1 MSEQG
6 VPATLAN
13 WQDPPFNRWGFLHV
27 DEIVPTVSIGR
38 DGAPTEP
45 FVAAHRKV
53 LDLPVTRTSGR
64 VCTVADVL
72 ADTETDAFLVLNRG
86 LLVHEDYPTTTADS
100 RHLLMS
106 VTKSFVG
113 AVTGILAENGV
124 LDLDGSIA
132 TYVPEVIGN
141 GYDGATVR
149 HLLDM
154 RSGIAFSEAYLNPDS
169 EIRTL
174 EYLAGW
180 RPSDAQAPR
189 GSTYDYLARLPA
201 DRPHGGGF
209 KYRSCETDM
218 LGWVCERASGTDMAT
233 LLSEL
238 IWRKLGMEQDA
249 YITVDLA
256 GAAIHDGGLC
266 ATARDV
272 ARFGQLLLDNGRA
285 RSGAQVLPAWWTQ
298 DILVGAADAKD
309 AFAHTSSFETGM
321 PGGHYRHQLWVP
333 FAGGRVLVALGIHGQ
348 MVYIDQATGT
358 VGVKLS
364 TWPLPQS
371 SARFHDTLAA
381 FGVIS
386 AHLATPDNSNPALA
400 APGNIDP
407 GTANPVA
414 RGPIAARD
422 PTGTAL
428 SSTPRPGDVMTATI
442 HHALRNISEIRSFFR
457 TNDEPVYFVG
467 PTAFNLLGLDRW
479 VRHFNYITYYDAWDG
494 AHPRMITPK
503 YGREAEFTSS
513 EDIVNFLLRH
523 PEVQARIKADGGS
536 RPRIAAVFFDEET
549 EAICAELGY
558 ELILPSHALR
568 THLDSKI
575 TTTRLG
581 NDAGAPSVPN
591 VLAVATDYPNLLQIA
606 DIAGLGDD
614 LVIQMPYG
622 DSGKTTFFVADEAG
636 WDRHSEAIAGHEAKI
651 MKRINRNTA
660 IAVEAVITRHGT
672 IVGPFMVDLTGYHE
686 LTPYHGG
693 WCGNDLFPA
702 ALSPDHRV
710 KAVDLIRRLGGRLGE
725 EGYKGFF
732 EVDIIVDLEADEVYL
747 GELNPRISGAS
758 SMTNV
763 TAGAYAD
770 LPLFLFHLLEY
781 MDVDYTIDVDEINE
795 RWLELAAVDV
805 WSQLVMKEPTGP
817 VELILAAPRTGQY
830 KLETDGSITFQRPAW
845 DWFGLQDE
853 TEFFFLRV
861 YGPGDYRFKGADLG
875 QLVTKGRLQTDD
887 DPKLLNDRCQTLIAG
902 IRSLFVSRPINQPV
916 APVPMISLKGAGL

>member
-1 MSEQG
+1 MTARAQL
-6 VPATLAN
+6 VNLAN

-27 DEIVPTVSIGR
+27 DQILPTVSISRSGSR
-38 DGAPTEP
+38 AEP
-45 FVAAHRKV
+45 FGPADPDGTARRPI
-53 LDLPVTRTSGR
+53 LGLPVVRTSGESGN
-64 VCTVADVL
+64 VADVL
-72 ADTETDAFLVLNRG
+72 RDTETDAFLMLHRG
-86 LLVHEDYPTTTADS
+86 LLVHESYPTMAADS

-124 LDLDGSIA
+124 LDLDGPIA
-132 TYVPEVIGN
+132 GYVPEVIGF

-154 RSGIAFSEAYLNPDS
+154 RSGIAFSEAYRNPHA
-169 EIRTL
+169 EIREL
-174 EYLAGW
+174 EHLAGW
-180 RPSDAQAPR
+180 RPTKARSA
-189 GSTYDYLARLPA
+189 GSTYDFLARLPA

-218 LGWVCERASGTDMAT
+218 LGWVCERASGIPMAD

-238 IWRKLGMEQDA
+238 IWGKLGMENDA
-249 YITVDLA
+249 YITVDLT

-285 RSGAQVLPAWWTQ
+285 RSGERVLPAWWAE
-298 DILVGAADAKD
+298 DILLGAADAKD
-309 AFAHTSSFETGM
+309 AFAHSSAFETGM
-321 PGGHYRHQLWVP
+321 PGGHYRHQWWVP
-333 FAGGRVLVALGIHGQ
+333 FGGGRVLVALGIHGQ
-348 MVYIDQATGT
+348 MVYVDQATST

-364 TWPLPQS
+364 SWPLPQS
-371 SARFHDTLAA
+371 PTRFHDTLAA
-381 FGVIS
+381 FGAI
-386 AHLATPDNSNPALA
+386 A
-400 APGNIDP
+400 AQL
-407 GTANPVA
+407 ANPDGPGH
-414 RGPIAARD
+414 RGAAAIAL
-422 PTGTAL
+422 PTTAVT
-428 SSTPRPGDVMTATI
+428 SEQKPGDAMTTTTR
-442 HHALRNISEIRSFFR
+442 HALRNISEIRSFFR

-558 ELILPSHALR
+558 QLILPSHALR

-581 NDAGAPSVPN
+581 NEAGAPSVPN
-591 VLAVATDYPNLLQIA
+591 VLAVATDYPDLLRIA
-606 DIAGLGDD
+606 DVAGLGDD

-636 WDRHSEAIAGHEAKI
+636 WDRHAQAIAGHEAKI
-651 MKRINRNTA
+651 MKRIDRNTA

-702 ALSPDHRV
+702 ALSPDHRA
-710 KAVDLIRRLGGRLGE
+710 KAIDLIRRLGDRLGE
-725 EGYKGFF
+725 EGYLGFF
-732 EVDIIVDLEADEVYL
+732 EVDIMVDLDADEVYL

-770 LPLFLFHLLEY
+770 IPLFLFHLLEY

-795 RWLELAAVDV
+795 RWRELAAVDV
-805 WSQLVMKEPTGP
+805 WSQLVMKEPSGP
-817 VELILAAPRTGQY
+817 VELILSAPRTGQY
-830 KLETDGSITFQRPAW
+830 KLETDGRLTFMRPAW
-845 DWFGLQDE
+845 DWHALQDE
-853 TEFFFLRV
+853 SEFYFLRV
-861 YGPGDYRFKGADLG
+861 YGPGDYLFKGADLG

-887 DPKLLNDRCQTLIAG
+887 PKELNDRCRTLISG
-902 IRSLFVSRPINQPV
+902 IRSLFVSRPIDQPV
-916 APVPMISLKGAGL
+916 APVPMISLKGSGL